1 MMCLYF
7 CDTLAWSPL
16 GKYPVVVY
24 VSDTEL
30 NLRLCVSTKV
40 LDD

>member
-1 MMCLYF
+1 MYF

-16 GKYPVVVY
+16 GKYPGVGC

-30 NLRLCVSTKV
+30 NPRLGNTRKV
-40 LDD
+40 IYD